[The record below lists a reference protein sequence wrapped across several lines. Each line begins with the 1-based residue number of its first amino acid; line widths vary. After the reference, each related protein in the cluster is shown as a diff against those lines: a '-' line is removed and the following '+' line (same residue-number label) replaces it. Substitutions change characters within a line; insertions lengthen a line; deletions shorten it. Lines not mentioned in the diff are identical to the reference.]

1 MKAYK
6 RRFIEEAL
14 DHGALK
20 FGDFTLNSGRKS
32 PYFYNSAVFCSGK
45 GASALGSYLADALV
59 DSNVKYNAL
68 LGSAYKGIPMVSALS
83 MALLRDHNVNVDF
96 FFNRK
101 EEKDHG
107 EGGIFC
113 GPGSLNERE
122 VVIVDDV
129 LTSGKAVLQI
139 CNMVRTRTTAKIA
152 CVLLSFNRGERGLD
166 TTQTALGKLE
176 TELGIPIISV
186 VDINDVVSCLHGL
199 PDRESEVE
207 ELKYH
212 ISNWG

>member
-68 LGSAYKGIPMVSALS
+68 LGSA
-83 MALLRDHNVNVDF
+83 
-96 FFNRK
+96 
-101 EEKDHG
+101 
-107 EGGIFC
+107 
-113 GPGSLNERE
+113 
-122 VVIVDDV
+122 
-129 LTSGKAVLQI
+129 
-139 CNMVRTRTTAKIA
+139 
-152 CVLLSFNRGERGLD
+152 
-166 TTQTALGKLE
+166 
-176 TELGIPIISV
+176 
-186 VDINDVVSCLHGL
+186 
-199 PDRESEVE
+199 
-207 ELKYH
+207 
-212 ISNWG
+212 